1 MDQVWQRG
9 PASISDSIEGNTT
22 IGEQLA
28 QNRVISTV
36 LPPEAHGF
44 YLEIVTEEGISTSQ
58 WVTR

>member
-1 MDQVWQRG
+1 M
-9 PASISDSIEGNTT
+9 SNSDSYNATASSK
-22 IGEQLA
+22 GEQLA